1 LKESPKPEEA
11 GESLRLR
18 ASGHEGSSNEN
29 LIPSFMYLSVL
40 ALMFGLFSYYLIGS
54 ALAVVGVLFAS
65 KVENLRD
72 QGRLSMALAS
82 SKSARIWM
90 LSSWSFTLGSVAL
103 WYDR

>member
-1 LKESPKPEEA
+1 LKESQKAEKGKKSPDP
-11 GESLRLR
+11 G
-18 ASGHEGSSNEN
+18 ASGQGEASIEK

-40 ALMFGLFSYYLIGS
+40 ALMFGLFSYYLVGS
-54 ALAVVGVLFAS
+54 ALAVVGIVFAS
-65 KVENLRD
+65 KVENLRE